1 MTAVDDA
8 VIDLPVDVA
17 HPDVDERRP
26 RIADAVL
33 EGVFDED
40 DQQQRRYG
48 DVVRQVVRV
57 VEPDIHV
64 FGVADAHQFD
74 VVLHELDVL
83 LERNGLVPRFVE
95 DVTHHLR
102 QLDHGVLRIGGVDVD
117 QRVDVVERVHEEM
130 GVDLVFEIIHFGL
143 EVLSFELLHGLLVA
157 QRLVHHLD
165 GGVGAGHEE
174 SQHDVPVD
182 GQVGERRV
190 FGADEML
197 RRGEV
202 AQYAVEDVDAVEDR
216 RDEEHVDDDVT
227 HVLVALDVAHDEGV
241 VDDEDEQI
249 GGDLL
254 PCDQDVGEA
263 DVHLGHHLR
272 VEDGHEQNRQPD
284 HDVEQVFADFLFL
297 VVFHDGQRY
306 EKSSAEASVSL
317 IMPRRSIYGAAKV
330 RISECNVKFSS
341 NIAER
346 EYLRCITAWRRLRR
360 AGRSFRGRRSAARAS
375 SADFVP
381 QIRRRSILA
390 SESLP
395 NFFSG

>member
-1 MTAVDDA
+1 M
-8 VIDLPVDVA
+8 
-17 HPDVDERRP
+17 DERRP

-130 GVDLVFEIIHFGL
+130 GVDLVFEIVHFGL

-317 IMPRRSIYGAAKV
+317 IMPRRSI
-330 RISECNVKFSS
+330 
-341 NIAER
+341 
-346 EYLRCITAWRRLRR
+346 
-360 AGRSFRGRRSAARAS
+360 
-375 SADFVP
+375 
-381 QIRRRSILA
+381 
-390 SESLP
+390 
-395 NFFSG
+395 